1 MSSKRIQKR
10 LEKLFT
16 DIKQAGDTSPGL
28 TETAALA
35 EAGLENRPV
44 AAETATPAASRSKPR
59 HRRVELGTKPL
70 GPEPQLQARLD
81 VSQPS
86 TSLSVPFRTNPQT
99 WSVLEISSPEK
110 NRLWGKEEQLMVKQV
125 TDQLSMALENARLFQ
140 QTQQQAS
147 ELQILNEMGRELT
160 ARLDITGVVETVFTY
175 TTRLMDTTNFF
186 IAFYDAEANRLD
198 FPLAVNDG
206 QRVSVPERELGSGLT
221 DHIIRTHAALLI
233 PEEVPEHLKALG
245 LEFIPLGDE
254 RPALCWMGA
263 PILLGE
269 SILGVIALQS
279 VEKAHVYED
288 HHLELLTSIASQV
301 AIAMQNARLF
311 HQTQLRAE
319 ELAVLNDMGRAL
331 ASSLDENAIVGN
343 IHAYASRLMDTS
355 NFYVGLFDQERNEVR
370 FPLIYAEGRP
380 VDRPSKIGGNG
391 LTEYVLRQGSPVLIE
406 DCSPEK
412 ILALGV
418 EHIGPPSRCWL
429 GVPMMIGERPLGVLG
444 IEDYT
449 RPHAFDLHTRSLL
462 TSIASQAAIAIQN
475 AYLFQITAQRNEE
488 LATLNQIIASASQ
501 SLELKGILE
510 IVLTQTLET
519 IGFDG
524 GLITMFNEGRGK
536 LERIVRMGLPG
547 GIPEDP
553 AEGLENSLCN
563 VVFSTRDTL
572 AIGDFRKGA
581 PVDVSGEIE
590 SGYFA
595 YVGAPLESKGKVL
608 GTLCAFRKTAGPID
622 PVTVDLVRTI
632 GRQVGF
638 AIENAGLFNQIRSS
652 EARFR
657 DVVLVS
663 ADYVWETDLDWKYT
677 YLSER
682 VTDVLGYDPE
692 EMLGLSYNDLTEP
705 QVAQRMYQQLLAAI
719 DKNGQ
724 AIDLENV
731 LRAKDG
737 RQVYVA
743 TSAVPI
749 LGPDH
754 KRLGYRGVDKNITE
768 RKYNETVQDALRN
781 ISEAALAAPDI
792 ATLLRAVHTAV
803 KTLMVAD
810 VFYFALYDSQTD
822 LLTYPFYADE
832 HSGPLPSQIPGKG
845 LAAYVLHSGEPFLA
859 TPQTFERLKSS
870 GQVEEGLDGK
880 GWLGVPV
887 RSAGRTIGVLVT
899 QSYNP
904 GRGLT
909 ERDRETLVF
918 IANQVAV
925 AYERK
930 QSELEL
936 RSLFAAM
943 TDVLIVYDKEGRY
956 VRVAPTNPSLLFQ
969 PPADMV
975 GKKIVDVLP
984 PETHRPFMEAIHKTL
999 QTSEITNI
1007 EYPLAIEGETYWFYA
1022 TISKL
1027 NDNEVFWIA
1036 RDITER
1042 RKSEETLRR
1051 QNEYLA
1057 ISAEIGRLVTS
1068 TLDLDALFTRTVDLI
1083 RERFGFY
1090 HAAIFTIEE
1099 TGFNAVLKSATG
1111 QAGAEMLERH
1121 HALPVGSRS
1130 IVGAVT
1136 ATGNAMVVND
1146 TSLDPIHR
1154 PNPLLPDTRS
1164 EAAIPLRIGKRM
1176 IGAIDLQDTKINAFA
1191 QTDLAVLQTLADQI
1205 AIAIDNARSYELAQQ
1220 AINEMRELDRLK
1232 SQFLANMSHEL
1243 RTPLNSIIGFSRV
1256 ILKGIDGPVSELQEQ
1271 DLNAIYNSGQHLL
1284 RLINDILDLSKID
1297 AGKMELAFDDVN
1309 LVDLLQSVVPTAAGL
1324 LKDKPIQLLQNFAP
1338 NLPIVRAD
1346 SMRLRQ
1352 ILLNLLSNAA
1362 KFTEQGTI
1370 TIEAN
1375 VQNGPGNQAE
1385 VIVKVIDTGPGIAL
1399 EDQKKLFQPFSQVD
1413 ASPTRK
1419 TGGTG
1424 LGLSIS
1430 RRLVE
1435 LHGGRIDVQSEV
1447 GKGSTF
1453 YFTLP
1458 LPKVKETRPRVEG
1471 QRGDRLILA
1480 VDDDSQVI
1488 SLYERYLQPQGYQV
1502 IGCTDPNQTIER
1514 VSQLKP
1520 FAITL
1525 DIMMPGRDGW
1535 TVLAELKNNPETRDI
1550 PVIVCSILEEE
1561 EKGFS
1566 LGAAD
1571 YLVKPILEEDLLK
1584 ALNRLNADGN
1594 IQNVL
1599 VIDDDPADLRLMD
1612 KILKEKSTYHTVLA
1626 QGGVEGWDQIT
1637 NHPPNAVILDLF
1649 MPNMDGFT
1657 ILEKLRTTPS
1667 LRDIPVIVVSGVD
1680 LTPEQ
1685 KKQLSDFGQMLLQK
1699 GSLNEAELLTQ
1710 LDRALK
1716 HLQSP

>member
-16 DIKQAGDTSPGL
+16 DIKQAGDTTPGL
-28 TETAALA
+28 SETAALA
-35 EAGLENRPV
+35 EAQLESTAITPGS
-44 AAETATPAASRSKPR
+44 AAPKSAVSRIKPR

-81 VSQPS
+81 LSQPS

-99 WSVLEISSPEK
+99 WSVLEVTSPEK
-110 NRLWGKEEQLMVKQV
+110 NRLWGKEEQMMVKQV

-140 QTQQQAS
+140 QTQQQAA

-160 ARLDITGVVETVFTY
+160 ARLDITGVVETVYTY

-186 IAFYDAEANRLD
+186 ITFYNAEVNRLD
-198 FPLAVNDG
+198 FPLAVNDN
-206 QRVSVPERELGSGLT
+206 QRVSIPERELGSGLT

-233 PEEVPEHLKALG
+233 PEAVPEHMKALG
-245 LEFIPLGDE
+245 IEFVPLGDE

-269 SILGVIALQS
+269 TILGVIALQS
-279 VEKAHVYED
+279 VEKAHAYD
-288 HHLELLTSIASQV
+288 NHHLELLTSIASQV
-301 AIAMQNARLF
+301 AIAVQNARLF

-319 ELAVLNDMGRAL
+319 ELAVLNEMGQAL
-331 ASSLDENAIVGN
+331 TSSLDENAIVGN
-343 IHAYASRLMDTS
+343 IHTFAARLMDAS
-355 NFYVGLFDQERNEVR
+355 NFYVALYDRAKNEVR
-370 FPLIYAEGRP
+370 FPLVYAQEQPVQRP
-380 VDRPSKIGGNG
+380 AKIAGNG
-391 LTEYVLRQGSPVLIE
+391 LTEYVLRQGGPVLLE

-412 ILALGV
+412 IRGLGV

-429 GVPMMIGERPLGVLG
+429 GVPMMIGERPLGVIG

-449 RPHAFDLHTRSLL
+449 HPHAYDLHTRSLL

-475 AYLFQITAQRNEE
+475 AELF
-488 LATLNQIIASASQ
+488 
-501 SLELKGILE
+501 
-510 IVLTQTLET
+510 
-519 IGFDG
+519 D
-524 GLITMFNEGRGK
+524 
-536 LERIVRMGLPG
+536 
-547 GIPEDP
+547 
-553 AEGLENSLCN
+553 
-563 VVFSTRDTL
+563 
-572 AIGDFRKGA
+572 
-581 PVDVSGEIE
+581 
-590 SGYFA
+590 
-595 YVGAPLESKGKVL
+595 
-608 GTLCAFRKTAGPID
+608 
-622 PVTVDLVRTI
+622 
-632 GRQVGF
+632 
-638 AIENAGLFNQIRSS
+638 QIRSS
-652 EARFR
+652 EGRFR
-657 DVVLVS
+657 DVVFVS
-663 ADYVWETDLDWKYT
+663 ADYVWEADLEWKYT
-677 YLSER
+677 YLSDR
-682 VTDVLGYDPE
+682 VKDVLGYTPD
-692 EMLGLSYNDLTEP
+692 EMLGLSYNDLTDP
-705 QVAQRMYQQLLAAI
+705 QTSRRVYEQLLAAI

-724 AIDLENV
+724 AIDIENV
-731 LRAKDG
+731 LHAKDG
-737 RQVYVA
+737 RQVHVA

-754 KRLGYRGVDKNITE
+754 NRVGYRGVDKNITE
-768 RKYNETVQDALRN
+768 RRYNEKVQDALRS

-810 VFYFALYDSQTD
+810 VFYFALYDSQAD

-832 HSGPLPSQIPGKG
+832 HSGPLPPPIPGKG
-845 LAAYVLHSGEPFLA
+845 LAAYVLHSGEPLLV
-859 TPQTFERLKSS
+859 PSEVYERLKNSS
-870 GQVEEGLDGK
+870 QVEEDPGQV
-880 GWLGVPV
+880 GWLGVPLL
-887 RSAGRTIGVLVT
+887 SAGKSIGVLVA

-904 GRGLT
+904 ADCLT
-909 ERDRETLVF
+909 ERDRDTLVF

-925 AYERK
+925 AFERK

-936 RSLFAAM
+936 RTLFAAM
-943 TDVLIVYDKEGRY
+943 TDVLIIYDKEGRY
-956 VRVAPTNPSLLFQ
+956 VRIAPTNPSLLFK

-999 QTSEITNI
+999 QTGEITNI
-1007 EYPLAIEGETYWFYA
+1007 EYPLVIESETYWFYA

-1042 RKSEETLRR
+1042 QKFEETLRR

-1130 IVGAVT
+1130 IVGSVT
-1136 ATGNAMVVND
+1136 ASGNAMVVND
-1146 TSLDPIHR
+1146 TSVDPIHR

-1176 IGAIDLQDTKINAFA
+1176 IGAIDIQATRTNAFT
-1191 QTDLAVLQTLADQI
+1191 QTDIDVLQTLADQI

-1256 ILKGIDGPVSELQEQ
+1256 ILKGIDGPISELQEQ

-1309 LVDLLQSVVPTAAGL
+1309 LVDLLQSVVPTASGL
-1324 LKDKPIQLLQNFAP
+1324 LKDKPIQLLQNYAP
-1338 NLPIVRAD
+1338 DLPIVRAD

-1362 KFTEQGTI
+1362 KFTEQGSI

-1375 VQNGPGNQAE
+1375 IQAGPGNQPE
-1385 VIVKVIDTGPGIAL
+1385 VIVKVIDTGAGIAL

-1430 RRLVE
+1430 KRLVE

-1453 YFTLP
+1453 FFTLP

-1488 SLYERYLQPQGYQV
+1488 NLYERYLQPQGYQV
-1502 IGCTDPNQTIER
+1502 IGCTDPNQAIER
-1514 VSQLKP
+1514 VCQLKP

-1525 DIMMPGRDGW
+1525 DIMMPGKDGW
-1535 TVLAELKNNPETRDI
+1535 TVLAELKNNPETRDF

-1584 ALNRLNADGN
+1584 ALSRLNAEGN

-1612 KILKEKSTYHTVLA
+1612 KILKEKSNYQTVLA

-1637 NHPPNAVILDLF
+1637 HNPPNAVILDLF
-1649 MPNMDGFT
+1649 MPNMDGFS

-1680 LTPEQ
+1680 LSSEQ

-1699 GSLNEAELLTQ
+1699 GSLNETELLTQ

-1716 HLQSP
+1716 RIPLP